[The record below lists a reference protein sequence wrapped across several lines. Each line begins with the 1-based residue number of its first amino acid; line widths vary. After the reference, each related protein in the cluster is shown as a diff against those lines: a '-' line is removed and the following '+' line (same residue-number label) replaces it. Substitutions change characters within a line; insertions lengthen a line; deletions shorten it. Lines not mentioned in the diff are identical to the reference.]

1 MRAFTLYLIISLFS
15 SNVFSQSITG
25 KIVNLNNEPIEFA
38 EAIAYE
44 SGKPIISELSNSE
57 GYFNLLINKEGTF
70 KIIIRQLGTLF
81 YEKNIEI
88 NNTSVINLGVIT
100 FDNSK
105 QLNEV
110 TIIVKKKI
118 IENKSDRLIY
128 NVQSSVFSNGVSGDE
143 LLKNIPRIDPTSDGL
158 KIIGKSNVLVMVNDK
173 ILNISGEDL
182 KNYLKTLRSENI
194 EKIEVITSPSA
205 KYDASGNSGLINIKL
220 KKKTNL
226 GFDGNI
232 STTFIQRTKPSINNS
247 LSLNYSTERLIVNYN
262 IFYGNENR
270 QSNYK
275 NNYFFTNE
283 TRKSIENTERINNGL
298 SHNLNLDYQ
307 IFKGSNLGFYFNYG
321 DWDNNLNRDSKV
333 KFYDNMNTVYRSQN
347 LPALTKSNYEG
358 ISFSPYLDI
367 KLDTI
372 GSKLKLYYNFNK
384 NERYTNSIYNLEN
397 YNGDFTSL
405 INSNQNSNKV
415 DNTFNIN
422 AFGADFETIIF
433 DSKVEIGA
441 KYTNFKNDNDLKFY
455 NSTSG
460 SDLLDTSISNFFK
473 YNERLLATYLNFS
486 KSLSEKLYLTAG
498 IRYEYT
504 NIEGNLV
511 TQNATNKND
520 YGNLFPNV
528 SVSYDPN
535 ENNSYS
541 ISYNK
546 RIYRPSLYDLNPFRI
561 YSDVNNY
568 TVGNPDLLPNI
579 TDNVELSYVY
589 KGSLSFTIYGSKIS
603 NNWAYIIN
611 SENNNNTLITQP
623 KNVLTTYDIGS
634 DIGYNWKIN
643 SVISNYSS
651 VNISYQK
658 SKSSDPLLNDSDLK
672 GFRGTI
678 SSNTVVSLNKSK
690 TNKFFINMFYNTPGV
705 EEMYVSKNTFMLRIG
720 TSLSFFSKKLNIN
733 VYLTDPIN
741 TTIAR
746 NTVNFDDFQFKNR
759 IFNDNRSLNTSIVYK
774 FGNNKSKN
782 NERKVDNSEKDRLIK
797 DK

>member
-1 MRAFTLYLIISLFS
+1 MKIILPFYLFLISTQLFSQSFVTGKITKRNGEPLEYAEVILQTLDSIIVKSKLTDEKGVFIIKDVVKGNYRLNIEYFS
-15 SNVFSQSITG
+15 SNIFSQVITVEG
-25 KIVNLNNEPIEFA
+25 NLNLETIETDTLISLG
-38 EAIAYE
+38 EIM
-44 SGKPIISELSNSE
+44 IIGN
-57 GYFNLLINKEGTF
+57 
-70 KIIIRQLGTLF
+70 
-81 YEKNIEI
+81 
-88 NNTSVINLGVIT
+88 
-100 FDNSK
+100 
-105 QLNEV
+105 
-110 TIIVKKKI
+110 KKI
-118 IENKSDRLIY
+118 IEKKSDRLIY
-128 NVQSSVFSNGVSGDE
+128 NVQNSVFSNGISGDE

-158 KIIGKSNVLVMVNDK
+158 KIIGKNNVLVMVDDK

-205 KYDASGNSGLINIKL
+205 KYDATGNSGLINIKL
-220 KKKTNL
+220 KKKVKL
-226 GFDGNI
+226 GFDGNV
-232 STTFIQRTKPSINNS
+232 SATFIQRTKPSINNS

-262 IFYGNENR
+262 VFYGNETR

-275 NNYFFTNE
+275 NDYFFTNE
-283 TRKSIENTERINNGL
+283 TRKSIEKIERINNGL

-321 DWDNNLNRDSKV
+321 DWDNNSNRDSKV

-347 LPALTKSNYEG
+347 LPALTTSNYRG

-372 GSKLKLYYNFNK
+372 GSQLKLYYNLNE
-384 NERYTNSIYNLEN
+384 NERYTNALYNSEN
-397 YNGDFTSL
+397 YSGDFISL
-405 INSNQNSNKV
+405 ISSNQNKNDI

-422 AFGADFETIIF
+422 AFGADLETTIF

-441 KYTNFKNDNDLKFY
+441 KYTNFKNDNDLNFY
-455 NSTSG
+455 DSTSG
-460 SDLLDTSISNFFK
+460 SDILDTSISNFFK

-511 TQNATNKND
+511 TQDMTNKND

-535 ENNSYS
+535 DNNSYS
-541 ISYNK
+541 LSYNK
-546 RIYRPSLYDLNPFRI
+546 RIYRPSLYDLNPFRV
-561 YSDVNNY
+561 YSDANNY
-568 TVGNPDLLPNI
+568 EVGNPDLLPSI
-579 TDNVELSYVY
+579 TDNVELGYVY

-603 NNWAYIIN
+603 NNWAYILN
-611 SENNNNTLITQP
+611 SEDNNNTFITQP

-634 DIGYNWKIN
+634 DIGYYWKIN

-658 SKSSDPLLNDSDLK
+658 SKSSDPSLDDNDLK
-672 GFRGTI
+672 GFRSTI
-678 SSNTVVSLNKSK
+678 SSNTTITLNEDR
-690 TNKFFINMFYNTPGV
+690 TNKLFINMFYNTSGV
-705 EEMYVSKNTFMLRIG
+705 EEMYVSKNTFMIRVG

-759 IFNDNRSLNTSIVYK
+759 VFNDNRSFNLSVVYK

-782 NERKVDNSEKDRLIK
+782 NDRKVDNSEKDRLIK